1 VSIVILLC
9 LGELEAYAKYWSRL
23 SDVVLYIFIL
33 SIFVCISLYSSMIE
47 DPLHHLQCSTCYAL
61 ECDPYI
67 QYFKTLSA
75 YVVFRS
81 FVGHESLARCC
92 F

>member
-9 LGELEAYAKYWSRL
+9 LGELEAYANYWSRL

-47 DPLHHLQCSTCYAL
+47 DPLHHLQCSTCDGL

-81 FVGHESLARCC
+81 VMNY
-92 F
+92 